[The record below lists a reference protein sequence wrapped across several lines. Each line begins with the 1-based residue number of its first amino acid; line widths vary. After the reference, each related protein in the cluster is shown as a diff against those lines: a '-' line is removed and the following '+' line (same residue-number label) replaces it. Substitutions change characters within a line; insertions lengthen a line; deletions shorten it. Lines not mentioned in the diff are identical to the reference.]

1 MTYQLN
7 TNIQSSTLYLDST
20 NCISRS
26 PTYKYDLATAVT
38 CPTALRMLM
47 SVQSI
52 TLPNV
57 INNITENNNKLAFQI
72 LTSGGVS
79 VVIYNLTFPVGI
91 YSAWSFR
98 DYINSQTVAP
108 YNSVQC
114 IYDEK
119 AFRFKF
125 VSVNNFQ
132 IFNNTNHPTTCG
144 SVIGIAKTDAN
155 EYIIPIPA
163 TTPLY
168 TLIMPSTVNF
178 IATPYIF
185 LKMSNITLTNIN
197 SLGVISNSL
206 VRFPVNCEY
215 GQMIQYRPT
224 ELNRFLIQRS
234 DITSVELYLEDIHNN
249 RLSIP
254 SGVELQVILK
264 FEYVY
269 PAPEQSAYDAGTIPH
284 YFRTNPP
291 ADNVNEDDGGLGEV

>member
-1 MTYQLN
+1 MSYQLN

-20 NCISRS
+20 NCVSRS

-38 CPTALRMLM
+38 CPSALRMLM

-57 INNITENNNKLAFQI
+57 INNITENNNKFSLQTNHSPS
-72 LTSGGVS
+72 LTNFT
-79 VVIYNLTFPVGI
+79 ITIPVGI
-91 YSAWSFR
+91 YSAWSLR
-98 DYINSQTVAP
+98 DYLNSQFIARSIPVT
-108 YNSVQC
+108 C
-114 IYDEK
+114 IYSTNS
-119 AFRFKF
+119 FKYTF
-125 VSVNNFQ
+125 VSSYD
-132 IFNNTNHPTTCG
+132 FNIKNTTNHPTTCG
-144 SVIGIAKTDAN
+144 SIIGVGKSDDN
-155 EYIIPIPA
+155 EFIFPILAGAPYFSVA
-163 TTPLY
+163 
-168 TLIMPSTVNF
+168 MPSTVNF
-178 IATPYIF
+178 IATPYVF
-185 LKMSNITLTNIN
+185 LKMGNITLTNIN

-224 ELNRFLIQRS
+224 EQTRFLIQRS
-234 DITSVELYLEDIHNN
+234 DITSVELYLEDIYNN

-291 ADNVNEDDGGLGEV
+291 ADNENEDDGGLGEV